1 MMIGRFLCF
10 PTLVCQGATAA
21 MDARLEEAALLAG
34 AGPTRRL
41 ARIVAPPLR
50 PSLFGAW
57 TLVFVLAVRELD
69 AAVIVPAA
77 KHTAMYR
84 VFNAVHFGRDDFVA
98 ALALLVIFVVVLPG
112 LVWSLFS
119 NRRMEFLP

>member
-1 MMIGRFLCF
+1 M
-10 PTLVCQGATAA
+10 
-21 MDARLEEAALLAG
+21 
-34 AGPTRRL
+34 
-41 ARIVAPPLR
+41 
-50 PSLFGAW
+50 
-57 TLVFVLAVRELD
+57 FVLAVRELD

-77 KHTAMYR
+77 KHTVMYR

-112 LVWSLFS
+112 LAWSLLS